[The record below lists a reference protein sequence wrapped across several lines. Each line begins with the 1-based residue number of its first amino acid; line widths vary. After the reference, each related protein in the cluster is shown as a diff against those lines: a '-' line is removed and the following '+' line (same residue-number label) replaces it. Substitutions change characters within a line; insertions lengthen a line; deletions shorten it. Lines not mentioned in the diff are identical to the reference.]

1 MSDFFFLGN
10 VCFSTSAFF
19 SGPVFF
25 RSTLFQKS
33 VFSKVS
39 VFGEMDCFQKCVVFE
54 KIPRTI
60 SGSGGGVGGDSG
72 RFEAGVFFGLLS
84 LFRLSGAVQFGVAV
98 LEMRRTRG
106 GCADKSEG
114 FGRCAE

>member
-1 MSDFFFLGN
+1 M
-10 VCFSTSAFF
+10 FSEMCR
-19 SGPVFF
+19 F
-25 RSTLFQKS
+25 RENPAHYFRL
-33 VFSKVS
+33 
-39 VFGEMDCFQKCVVFE
+39 
-54 KIPRTI
+54 RR
-60 SGSGGGVGGDSG
+60 GVGGDSG

-98 LEMRRTRG
+98 LEMRQTRG